1 MNTMNSYITNT
12 SSTKKKKGGGFK
24 ERERERRESLNHKA
38 HMHKR
43 D

>member
-24 ERERERRESLNHKA
+24 ERERESLNHKA